1 MVGVRRPTMGTG
13 LQDRKKTT
21 NEIESSIFGN
31 CGLGKDCSLNPLTM
45 KVQYGSDF
53 HLEFPEN
60 RRFLTRNPL
69 QPAAEILVL
78 AGDIVSFCEREKA
91 REFFDFVSYHY
102 SKVFWVPGNHEYY
115 GGDITEKPVP
125 LWEDVRHNVHLVN
138 NQIVDYGGFRFIFS
152 TLWSWISPSRKRDI
166 ERCIA
171 DFSAISWAGEKFTPY
186 RFGLLHRQSLRFL
199 KNALLKAGDMQ
210 SIVVTH
216 HVPTLANYPSVY
228 KNSPLTEAFAVELF
242 DLIDVSGPR
251 YWIYGHHHVN
261 TPAFQIGKTVML
273 TNQLGYVHHHEH
285 GSFQRDVVLKD

>member
-1 MVGVRRPTMGTG
+1 
-13 LQDRKKTT
+13 
-21 NEIESSIFGN
+21 
-31 CGLGKDCSLNPLTM
+31 M

-60 RRFLTRNPL
+60 RRFLTRYPL
-69 QPAAEILVL
+69 EPVAEILVL
-78 AGDIVSFCEREKA
+78 AGDIVSFNEKEKA

-115 GGDITEKPVP
+115 GSDITEKSVP

-152 TLWSWISPSRKRDI
+152 TLWSRISLSCERDI

-171 DFSAISWAGEKFTPY
+171 DFSAISYAGGKFTP
-186 RFGLLHRQSLRFL
+186 RKFTLLHRENLRFL
-199 KNALLKAGDMQ
+199 KNALKTAGDTQ

-216 HVPTLANYPSVY
+216 HVPTLINYPSVY

-242 DLIDVSGPR
+242 DLIEVSGA
-251 YWIYGHHHVN
+251 
-261 TPAFQIGKTVML
+261 PAFGYMGIIMSIHPRFGSARLRCLQ
-273 TNQLGYVHHHEH
+273 TNWDTYIITNMDRFGET
-285 GSFQRDVVLKD
+285 SCWRT